1 MDISA
6 LSTTQPAQPTN
17 PAPSINPAGTT
28 PALDYNSFLTLL
40 VAQLKN
46 QDPTA
51 PQDSAQY
58 IAQLA
63 TFSNVEQSIKSNAK
77 LDQLMTSSALSQAD
91 AVIGHTITSAD
102 GSISG
107 KAKALRVVSG
117 GAVAVLENGTEMPLG
132 DGITIS

>member
-1 MDISA
+1 MDVSA
-6 LSTTQPAQPTN
+6 LSTGLPNGSIPSPAV
-17 PAPSINPAGTT
+17 AKDK
-28 PALDYNSFLTLL
+28 LDYDSFLTLL

-46 QDPTA
+46 QDPTE

-77 LDQLMTSSALSQAD
+77 LDQLMTAFALSQAD
-91 AVIGHTITSAD
+91 DVIGRTVTSED

-107 KAKALRVVSG
+107 KVTALKVIAG
-117 GAVAVLENGTEMPLG
+117 GALAVLENGTQLPLG
-132 DGITIS
+132 AGVTIS